1 MTRTSQTRY
10 LKIHNEV
17 WERLKREAE
26 RDHRTV
32 TNLVQKIL
40 GEWVR
45 EKENKGGER

>member
-10 LKIHNEV
+10 LKIHDEV
-17 WERLKREAE
+17 WEALKEEAE

-45 EKENKGGER
+45 KKEGENA